1 MELKYEEIV
10 ECIDNFWVDSNTLYK
25 VIHSLDFSNVKSNI
39 DINNFKKDIYKI
51 LNDKYNTIIEI
62 EKLTDEQLY
71 IKIIYN
77 YFDLSNT
84 GFCNY
89 IKKLVDKKFVGQSN
103 YILKQY
109 ITESAR
115 IQKIK
120 KLYEEYIKHKNT
132 RISDKTNRLNTDTDG
147 TSGVDYLKRYDI
159 QDDIIGLYE
168 AELIE
173 QILKEYDNG
182 VRYRDLVKKYHPD
195 VGEYLDEEY
204 IKIINTLKR
213 SNIIK

>member
-120 KLYEEYIKHKNT
+120 KLYEQYIKHKNT
-132 RISDKTNRLNTDTDG
+132 RISNKTNYSDSNDDV
-147 TSGVDYLKRYDI
+147 SYLKRYDV
-159 QDDIIGLYE
+159 QDDIISLYE
-168 AELIE
+168 TELIE

-195 VGEYLDEEY
+195 AGEYLDEEY

-213 SNIIK
+213 NNIIK